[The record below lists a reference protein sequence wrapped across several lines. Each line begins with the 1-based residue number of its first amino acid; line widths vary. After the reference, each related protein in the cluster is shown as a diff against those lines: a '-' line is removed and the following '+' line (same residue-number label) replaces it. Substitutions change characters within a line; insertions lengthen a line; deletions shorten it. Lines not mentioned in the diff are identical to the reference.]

1 MEGNKK
7 AAVEVPQDLIDHS
20 KSRLLDTARFLRTV
34 REENRDEFKSVATKL
49 RMRLRKAYH
58 LAQIDEALSDMDIP
72 AERMQRLGWTK
83 LSILAAYG
91 KKETIDDLLD
101 VAEDCTAHEL
111 KMYIHK
117 GGIDPGGRT
126 VVLHFS
132 KEQYGLL
139 EEALRAKGAEPHP
152 RGLLGKEAALMTLV
166 TESLAGSASK

>member
-1 MEGNKK
+1 
-7 AAVEVPQDLIDHS
+7 
-20 KSRLLDTARFLRTV
+20 
-34 REENRDEFKSVATKL
+34 
-49 RMRLRKAYH
+49 
-58 LAQIDEALSDMDIP
+58 
-72 AERMQRLGWTK
+72 MQRLGWTK

-126 VVLHFS
+126 VVLHFD
-132 KEQYGLL
+132 KEQYALL

-152 RGLLGKEAALMTLV
+152 RGLLGKEAALIRLV